1 MQVPPSETCCLPR
14 VRSAVAHLAIDVFAI
29 LVSPADYET
38 KNRRLRLR
46 RTQRASL
53 SDVTNGS
60 VDADAKVFLKQQ
72 QGTGV
77 VTFRPAIA
85 VKFGSVVRLCVRM
98 CYDSPRNTDIDI
110 LYVSSRIHRHH

>member
-1 MQVPPSETCCLPR
+1 MQVPSSEPCCLPR
-14 VRSAVAHLAIDVFAI
+14 VRSPVTHLATDVFAI

-38 KNRRLRLR
+38 KNQRLRPR

-60 VDADAKVFLKQQ
+60 VDADVKVFPKQ

-77 VTFRPAIA
+77 VPFRPAIA

-98 CYDSPRNTDIDI
+98 CYGSPRNTDIDI
-110 LYVSSRIHRHH
+110 LCLVPHT